1 MNVSVIGSGISGLAA
16 ACYLTKQGHKVSVF
30 EKNGTPGGRARQFRE
45 QGFVFDMGPSWY
57 WMPDIIVS
65 FFQDFGHEVSDYY
78 ELQRLDPSYTII
90 FDEME
95 LPVPA
100 DMTELENLFE
110 SIEPGSKQKLR
121 QFMQNAAVKY
131 EMGLKK
137 YATFPSLSVM
147 EYVQPDIFKALMRLD
162 LLSNMDTHVN
172 KYFKNPYLQKLM
184 KFPVL
189 FLGAMADKI
198 PAMYSLM
205 NYADA
210 SLGTWYPKGGMYNI
224 IEAQYKLAK
233 ELGVSFYFDHDINE
247 LHVEER
253 HVKGL
258 KVNNK
263 IIHSDFVIASG
274 DYHHMEQLLP
284 AHLRNYN
291 EAYWSKRQ
299 MAPTCLIFYLGINKR
314 LALSHHTLFFDS
326 DFNAHARSLYEKEE
340 WPKEPMFYVCAPSVT
355 DSSVAPEGHENLFVL
370 IPLASGLEEGIDEMS
385 AFYFENVI
393 KRMET
398 RLHTDIM
405 PHICYQKKYTIKD
418 FKDDYYAF
426 KGNAYGL
433 ANTLSQ
439 TAFGKPSLK
448 NRKID
453 NMLYCGQLSV
463 PGPGIPPALLSGKI
477 VADQVAQYF
486 GKTSSPQTL

>member
-16 ACYLTKQGHKVSVF
+16 ACYLAKQGHTVSVF
-30 EKNGTPGGRARQFRE
+30 EKNSTAGGRARQFRE
-45 QGFVFDMGPSWY
+45 EGFVFDMGPSWY
-57 WMPDIIVS
+57 WMPDIIAS

-121 QFMQNAAVKY
+121 QFMHNAAVKY
-131 EMGLKK
+131 EIGLKK

-189 FLGAMADKI
+189 FLGAMPDKI

-247 LHVEER
+247 LLVEER

-258 KVNNK
+258 KVNNR

-274 DYHHMEQLLP
+274 DYHYMEQLLP

-291 EAYWSKRQ
+291 ETYWSKRQ
-299 MAPTCLIFYLGINKR
+299 MAPTCLIFYLGINKK
-314 LALSHHTLFFDS
+314 LALTHHTLFFDS
-326 DFNAHARSLYEKEE
+326 DFNAHARSLYDKEE

-370 IPLASGLEEGIDEMS
+370 IPLASGLEEGIEEIAS
-385 AFYFENVI
+385 FYFENVI
-393 KRMET
+393 RRMET
-398 RLHTDIM
+398 RLQTDIM
-405 PHICYQKKYTIKD
+405 SHICYQKKYSIKD
-418 FKDDYYAF
+418 FKDDYHAF

-448 NRKID
+448 NRKVD

-463 PGPGIPPALLSGKI
+463 PGPGVPPALLSGKI
-477 VADQVAQYF
+477 VADQVARYLS
-486 GKTSSPQTL
+486 KTSSPKI

>member
-189 FLGAMADKI
+189 FLGAMPDKI

>member
-16 ACYLTKQGHKVSVF
+16 ACYLAKQGHTVSVF
-30 EKNGTPGGRARQFRE
+30 EKNSTAGGRARQFRE
-45 QGFVFDMGPSWY
+45 EGFVFDMGPSWY
-57 WMPDIIVS
+57 WMPDIIAS

-90 FDEME
+90 FDDME

-189 FLGAMADKI
+189 FLGAMPDKI

-274 DYHHMEQLLP
+274 DYHYMEQLLP

-299 MAPTCLIFYLGINKR
+299 MAPTCLIFYLGINKK
-314 LALSHHTLFFDS
+314 LPLTHHTLFFDS
-326 DFNAHARSLYEKEE
+326 DFNAHARSLYDKEE

-355 DSSVAPEGHENLFVL
+355 DPSVAPEGHENLFVL
-370 IPLASGLEEGIDEMS
+370 IPLASGLEEGIEEIAS
-385 AFYFENVI
+385 FYFENVI
-393 KRMET
+393 RRMET
-398 RLHTDIM
+398 RLQTDIM
-405 PHICYQKKYTIKD
+405 SHICYQKKYSIKD
-418 FKDDYYAF
+418 FKDDYHAF
-426 KGNAYGL
+426 KGMPTAWQIHL
-433 ANTLSQ
+433 ARLRLVNQALKTEKWTICYTVASYLSPGR
-439 TAFGKPSLK
+439 ACL
-448 NRKID
+448 R
-453 NMLYCGQLSV
+453 LYF
-463 PGPGIPPALLSGKI
+463 PEK
-477 VADQVAQYF
+477 
-486 GKTSSPQTL
+486 